1 MEVCGEYGWEHYMV
15 YLENMMDIWSSV
27 WMERRIEWKYV
38 ENMVGSTIWFIWR
51 TICIEGA
58 LSVWGDGSMEWM
70 NNMINRWS
78 SIWMYGSIEWKYGE
92 YNR

>member
-1 MEVCGEYGWEHYMV
+1 MV

-51 TICIEGA
+51 T
-58 LSVWGDGSMEWM
+58 
-70 NNMINRWS
+70 
-78 SIWMYGSIEWKYGE
+78 
-92 YNR
+92 

>member
-51 TICIEGA
+51 T
-58 LSVWGDGSMEWM
+58 
-70 NNMINRWS
+70 
-78 SIWMYGSIEWKYGE
+78 
-92 YNR
+92 